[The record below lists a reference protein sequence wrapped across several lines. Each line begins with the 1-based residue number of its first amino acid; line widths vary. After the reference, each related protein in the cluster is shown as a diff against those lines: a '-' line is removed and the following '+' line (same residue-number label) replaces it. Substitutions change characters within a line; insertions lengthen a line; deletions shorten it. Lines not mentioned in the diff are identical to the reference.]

1 MSLRFKTI
9 FSVALVI
16 FIFGISAVL
25 FVYSFSIN
33 SIVNTK
39 KSDLVELGSSFRAEF
54 EQVLN
59 QAVLVSNQ
67 ISKDKDIINFY
78 EDPDLENIEDVIS
91 LLDKYN
97 VGDAYASIYLMD
109 KNGLALASTDLSFIG
124 KNYFF
129 RDYFKD
135 ALNSSSDGNSFQT
148 AIGVTS
154 GELGYYFGKKITN
167 EEGLVLG
174 VVALKLNP
182 DYLEDT
188 LFFIKK
194 IKHNLYLSDTNGF
207 VLYSNDPGS
216 AFSFLGEVSKKDFG
230 EYLKMQKYGN
240 LEDKSLGYDFLVQ
253 KFVAV
258 EDNETYEFYN
268 YLDNTERYA
277 VIYNL
282 QSFPL
287 YLILEQDKYSLYKQP
302 IKAAYYLSLFVFL
315 AAFFSVIFIYLFLTK
330 YLKPFGKIN
339 KIIDE
344 ISKGNY
350 DVEINIRD
358 VKDKEFKDLLEVLF
372 KMSKNIKNNNKNT
385 EAKIKKRTEELYE
398 LNKYMTGREL
408 KMIELKKIIKN
419 LKNNK

>member
-268 YLDNTERYA
+268 YLD
-277 VIYNL
+277 
-282 QSFPL
+282 
-287 YLILEQDKYSLYKQP
+287 
-302 IKAAYYLSLFVFL
+302 
-315 AAFFSVIFIYLFLTK
+315 
-330 YLKPFGKIN
+330 
-339 KIIDE
+339 
-344 ISKGNY
+344 KG
-350 DVEINIRD
+350 
-358 VKDKEFKDLLEVLF
+358 
-372 KMSKNIKNNNKNT
+372 
-385 EAKIKKRTEELYE
+385 
-398 LNKYMTGREL
+398 
-408 KMIELKKIIKN
+408 
-419 LKNNK
+419 